1 MARPDDRQDGVRA
14 VRIAYSFNK
23 TGFEASCWEQEIRA
37 ASEGECTFVPFN
49 HGRYLDSAT
58 YLNAWSLNQLYQRRH
73 QPLMRLYAEFEELLR
88 REEIDAILVNNVPPY
103 HPEWLRRLSVYKAL
117 YSGDDPDSTYLRN
130 VPYLHAYNHVFFAD
144 PVYSPDLDMTEKM
157 RYCGMV
163 NADWLPIGVMDFEM
177 DATRTQDTILRHPR
191 NVEVVYIGSF
201 FRQKLPLLA
210 QVRRALGR
218 SVRLH
223 GYFRAKHNAYF
234 LARYRVPVWW
244 RPLSFADRVNLY
256 QRAAIG
262 FNVHWNEYGLGNQ
275 RLYHLPANGVMQ
287 ISDCADHLERVYSVG
302 TEVVGYR
309 GADELIEKL
318 RYYLSHDQE
327 RSCIAKAGYQRVM
340 RDYRFG
346 PLTRRAATLMRAGMD
361 RLGWRR

>member
-1 MARPDDRQDGVRA
+1 

-23 TGFEASCWEQEIRA
+23 TGCEAACWEQEIRA
-37 ASEGECTFVPFN
+37 ASNDEFTFFPFN
-49 HGRYLDSAT
+49 HGRHLDPST
-58 YLNAWSLNQLYQRRH
+58 YLNAWSLNRLYQRREP
-73 QPLMRLYAEFEELLR
+73 QLMRMYAEFEELLR
-88 REEIDAILVNNVPPY
+88 REDIDAVLVNNVPPY

-117 YSGDDPDSTYLRN
+117 YSTDDPDSTYLRN

-144 PVYSPDLDMTEKM
+144 PVYSPDLDMAEKM

-163 NADWLPIGVMDFEM
+163 NSDWLPIGVMDFEM
-177 DATRTQDTILRHPR
+177 DATQTQDTILEHPR
-191 NVEVVYIGSF
+191 DVGVVYIGSF

-218 SVRLH
+218 TVRFH

-234 LARYRVPVWW
+234 VARYRVPVWW
-244 RPLSFADRVNLY
+244 RPVSFADRVSLY

-309 GADELIEKL
+309 GADELIDTL
-318 RYYLSHDQE
+318 RHYLSHDHE
-327 RSCIAKAGYQRVM
+327 RALIARAGYERVM
-340 RDYRFG
+340 RDYRFVA
-346 PLTRRAATLMRAGMD
+346 LTRQAARLMRAGMD